1 MLTRSRERV
10 RVSVSRD
17 VDERRSG
24 IPDPA
29 FPRATIRDQDGAG
42 GHVTRH
48 EGSMI
53 RRRVLARQLKLLRE
67 QSGLT
72 LEQAAPKLDFS
83 VSKLSRIEN
92 AQVVI
97 DVHWVKSMLDVYD
110 VGGLRWHE
118 LLELAREAQ
127 QPGWWRAYGL
137 GKHTMYIGYETEA
150 VRVQVFTRGYVPGL
164 MQTADYARS
173 LMRAVPM
180 RRTDEE
186 LDNEVAARMYR
197 QHRLTSAENPLELV
211 AVVDEAALH
220 RPVGGAEVMRLQL
233 EHLAELAALDSVTLH
248 VLPFAAGA
256 HAALASEFNILHFG
270 NLGEPDMA
278 YVEHTLGAL
287 NLDKEGD
294 VARAKLTFERVL
306 SDALDPGESLAMVRR
321 LAGG

>member
-1 MLTRSRERV
+1 
-10 RVSVSRD
+10 
-17 VDERRSG
+17 
-24 IPDPA
+24 
-29 FPRATIRDQDGAG
+29 
-42 GHVTRH
+42 
-48 EGSMI
+48 MI

-110 VGGLRWHE
+110 VGGVRWNE

-137 GKHTMYIGYETEA
+137 GKHTWYIAYETEA
-150 VRVQVFTRGYVPGL
+150 SRVQVFTLGYVPGL
-164 MQTADYARS
+164 LQTADYARA
-173 LMRAVPM
+173 LMRAVPV
-180 RRTDEE
+180 RRTDDE

-197 QHRLTSAENPLELV
+197 QRRLSSHENPLEV
-211 AVVDEAALH
+211 IAVIDESVLH
-220 RPVGGAEVMRLQL
+220 RPVGGPDVLRGQL
-233 EHLAELAALDSVTLH
+233 RQLVEFAELETVTLC
-248 VLPFAAGA
+248 VLPFAVGA

-270 NLGEPDMA
+270 ELDEPDMA

-287 NLDKEGD
+287 SLDKEGD
-294 VARAKLTFERVL
+294 VARAKLTFERVV
-306 SDALDPGESLAMVRR
+306 SDALEPAESLALIRR
-321 LAGG
+321 RAGG